1 MSSNFNSLFKS
12 NSGIADGLNQHYQ
25 KGQQSIIRKPD
36 QGTRRAS
43 GASKSSF
50 SYQEQQTLHDLG
62 SRMRGANANQHALYQ
77 RQLEQLI
84 GDREITG
91 ADARL
96 EPERSKLH
104 ITSWFQKELATTQKA
119 LSACFTLN
127 RVFKE
132 WWIYFTRWRL

>member
-12 NSGIADGLNQHYQ
+12 NSGIADSFNQHYQ
-25 KGQQSIIRKPD
+25 KGRQSTIRKPD
-36 QGTRRAS
+36 QGTRRTG

-62 SRMRGANANQHALYQ
+62 SRMRGANANQHARYQ

-96 EPERSKLH
+96 
-104 ITSWFQKELATTQKA
+104 IA
-119 LSACFTLN
+119 LYAKTGSADGKTGASTAG
-127 RVFKE
+127 E
-132 WWIYFTRWRL
+132 WAQVLDAVRDAE

>member
-12 NSGIADGLNQHYQ
+12 NSGIADSLNQHYR

-36 QGTRRAS
+36 QGTRRAVRS
-43 GASKSSF
+43 SASAF

-62 SRMRGANANQHALYQ
+62 SRMRGANTNQHALYQ

-96 EPERSKLH
+96 IALYAKTGSADGKTG
-104 ITSWFQKELATTQKA
+104 TSTAG
-119 LSACFTLN
+119 
-127 RVFKE
+127 E
-132 WWIYFTRWRL
+132 WSQVLDAVRDAE